1 LIACWP
7 HSELHLHAVVIGN
20 AANLTNKYPNMK
32 YVTVAASVTLLVGVI
47 IGIAYGTEI
56 PVIHSLAQKL
66 PGATAPAA
74 AA

>member
-1 LIACWP
+1 
-7 HSELHLHAVVIGN
+7 
-20 AANLTNKYPNMK
+20 
-32 YVTVAASVTLLVGVI
+32 VI

>member
-1 LIACWP
+1 MQSSSGTP
-7 HSELHLHAVVIGN
+7 QTSK
-20 AANLTNKYPNMK
+20 KYPNMK
-32 YVTVAASVTLLVGVI
+32 YVAGATSVTLLVGVI
-47 IGIAYGTEI
+47 IGIAYGAKI